1 MHFSTINTAQ
11 AASKQLNKLIN
22 KEDTRSRSTVA
33 SSHKEIQSKLILYV
47 IEYGHLRNPPAK
59 KKHQA
64 TLWLVVIGFHHFQRL
79 LQFSLQGLT
88 QTNTKL
94 PFPPELAS
102 REAVKCNR
110 LNEYQLETL
119 KLLFQ
124 KYTTISAFRN
134 CRTSKFQRHK
144 NLSSHQIRA
153 NHSL

>member
-11 AASKQLNKLIN
+11 AASKQLNKLTN
-22 KEDTRSRSTVA
+22 KEDTRSRKTVA

-94 PFPPELAS
+94 PCPPELA
-102 REAVKCNR
+102 
-110 LNEYQLETL
+110 
-119 KLLFQ
+119 
-124 KYTTISAFRN
+124 
-134 CRTSKFQRHK
+134 
-144 NLSSHQIRA
+144 
-153 NHSL
+153 